1 MGVGLGLV
9 FRFGGTTG
17 GTDLAAAI
25 VNKFIP
31 GFTVGTILMAIDF
44 FVVLVAGLVFKQPE
58 ISLYSIIS
66 LFTSIKMLDFVQ
78 EGLGYAKAFYIIS
91 NQPEEISRQVI
102 KELDR
107 GVTALSG
114 KGMYT
119 MEERDVLLCVVQR
132 SQVNRLKEIVQSIDP
147 KAFVIPVSYTHLTSI
162 SYGRKFICQ
171 RESTIATL
179 PVGYADGYSRML
191 TGKAQVLIK
200 GKRVPVVGAI
210 CMDQCMIDI
219 TDVPDVNL
227 GDEVILFGEGLPVEE
242 LADQLGT
249 ISYEILCMIN
259 KRVPRIYR
267 RNEEIIEIKSSI
279 VSH

>member
-1 MGVGLGLV
+1 MQLEAFHNILRALEAEVINIPV
-9 FRFGGTTG
+9 KHC
-17 GTDLAAAI
+17 ANSAAI
-25 VNKFIP
+25 ISMPQTHLDLVRP
-31 GFTVGTILMAIDF
+31 GIA
-44 FVVLVAGLVFKQPE
+44 
-58 ISLYSIIS
+58 LYGWYPS
-66 LFTSIKMLDFVQ
+66 
-78 EGLGYAKAFYIIS
+78 
-91 NQPEEISRQVI
+91 
-102 KELDR
+102 
-107 GVTALSG
+107 
-114 KGMYT
+114 
-119 MEERDVLLCVVQR
+119 
-132 SQVNRLKEIVQSIDP
+132 KEIP
-147 KAFVIPVSYTHLTSI
+147 KENILLKPAMSFKTRIAHIKRVPKDTSI